1 MKRDWVNNVV
11 QRIWAMGGT
20 AVTEQDKT
28 EANTSVPKK
37 YKVGVEAALEVM
49 GGKWKPLIIYHLF
62 TGCKRTS
69 ELRRLIPDITQKMLT
84 TQLRG
89 LEKDEIV
96 QRKVYSEVPPKVEYE
111 LTEYGWGLK
120 PALDLLCYWGEE
132 HLDKVYGDRS
142 KVLEDFKSSET

>member
-1 MKRDWVNNVV
+1 M
-11 QRIWAMGGT
+11 
-20 AVTEQDKT
+20 TEHG
-28 EANTSVPKK
+28 ETSTPKK

-49 GGKWKPLIIYHLF
+49 GGKWKPLIIYHLM
-62 TGCKRTS
+62 TGRKRTS

-111 LTEYGWGLK
+111 LTDYGWGLK
-120 PALDLLCYWGEE
+120 PALDHLCYWGEE
-132 HLDKVYGDRS
+132 HLEKVHGDKF
-142 KVLEDFKSSET
+142 KVLEDFDSEEKGVRN

>member
-1 MKRDWVNNVV
+1 M
-11 QRIWAMGGT
+11 
-20 AVTEQDKT
+20 TEHG
-28 EANTSVPKK
+28 ETSAPKK

-49 GGKWKPLIIYHLF
+49 GGKWKPLIIYHLM
-62 TGCKRTS
+62 TGRKRTS

-111 LTEYGWGLK
+111 LTDYGWGLK
-120 PALDLLCYWGEE
+120 PALDHLCYWGED
-132 HLDKVYGDRS
+132 HLDKIHGDKF
-142 KVLEDFKSSET
+142 KVLEDFDSEEKGSGR

>member
-1 MKRDWVNNVV
+1 M
-11 QRIWAMGGT
+11 
-20 AVTEQDKT
+20 TEHEET
-28 EANTSVPKK
+28 NATKK

-49 GGKWKPLIIYHLF
+49 GGKWKPLIIYHLI
-62 TGCKRTS
+62 TGRKRTS

-111 LTEYGWGLK
+111 LTDYGWGLK
-120 PALDLLCYWGEE
+120 PALDHLCYWGEE
-132 HLDKVYGDRS
+132 HLDKIHGDKF
-142 KVLEDFKSSET
+142 KVLEDFDSEEKGARN

>member
-1 MKRDWVNNVV
+1 MKRSGKV
-11 QRIWAMGGT
+11 MMKEGST
-20 AVTEQDKT
+20 LTEHDKT
-28 EANTSVPKK
+28 GAPKK

-49 GGKWKPLIIYHLF
+49 GGKWKPLIIYHLM
-62 TGCKRTS
+62 TGRKRTS

-111 LTEYGWGLK
+111 LTDYGWGLK
-120 PALDLLCYWGEE
+120 PALDHLCYWGEE
-132 HLDKVYGDRS
+132 HLDKIHGDKF
-142 KVLEDFKSSET
+142 KVMEDFDSEEKGARN

>member
-1 MKRDWVNNVV
+1 MVAEQGKTDAETVV
-11 QRIWAMGGT
+11 DVA
-20 AVTEQDKT
+20 
-28 EANTSVPKK
+28 VPKK
-37 YKVGVEAALEVM
+37 YRVGVEAALEVM

-62 TGCKRTS
+62 TGRKRTS

-84 TQLRG
+84 TQLRA

-96 QRKVYSEVPPKVEYE
+96 QRRVYSEIPPKVEYE
-111 LTEYGWGLK
+111 LTEYAFGLK

-142 KVLEDFKSSET
+142 KVLEKFKSTES